1 MVVAAVA
8 VISFILILMLGL
20 VELSPL
26 VAVLAT
32 MCFLI
37 FSLTTLNALVKFN
50 EKLKTKRTAEMDHQT
65 IRQLLDVVSF
75 KNLRPTLITNGLF
88 VGTFVLFTI
97 A

>member
-8 VISFILILMLGL
+8 VISFVLLLMLGL

-75 KNLRPTLITNGLF
+75 KNLRPTLITHGLF
-88 VGTFVLFTI
+88 VGTFALFTI